1 MCGKLV
7 RCRVIK
13 NKDWVDIIWS
23 TWMDLQ
29 YVDSLCIQPK
39 DCSICYD
46 VSATTQLSC
55 MHSDFCTECISKW
68 IMSNKTNPTCPIC
81 RSPIKSV
88 QTNDVRYRHPSTPLQ
103 EIDQI
108 VWMLACKH
116 TEDPTHRRRFVKTVS
131 RYCNAYP
138 PVQVLRLYYMNEAV
152 IEVAITTYSL
162 RRLVQKYKHH
172 LPYLHELCM

>member
-1 MCGKLV
+1 MAYFGRIFGMLP
-7 RCRVIK
+7 R
-13 NKDWVDIIWS
+13 
-23 TWMDLQ
+23 
-29 YVDSLCIQPK
+29 YVASLCIQPK

-46 VSATTQLSC
+46 DSATAQLSC

-68 IMSNKTNPTCPIC
+68 MSHTPNPTCPIC

-116 TEDPTHRRRFVKTVS
+116 TKDPTHRRRFVKTVS
-131 RYCNAYP
+131 RYCNVYP
-138 PVQVLRLYYMNEAV
+138 PTQVLRLYYMYEAV
-152 IEVAITTYSL
+152 IEVAITMYSL

-172 LPYLHELCM
+172 LPYLHVLCMSSPKINP